1 MVFLRGW
8 MELPTQQNTRSMVN
22 VGRAV
27 SLRSR
32 VSSQQR
38 RSLTGKTMAS
48 KALMELRVAMC
59 QTGAGSAGVRCVRA
73 CTPPLALF
81 RLFSRTSRRPAN
93 SSRFA
98 PRREFLA
105 KNYAAVKAACPK
117 VPILV
122 RESSGTPAKLTGVYG
137 AQSLAPSRSR
147 SPFFFRTFLSPP
159 IVSQALLL
167 SFFARVGFS
176 TLIRIVPS
184 GCLPH
189 HYLSC
194 PLLLCSLGSSS
205 CAALVRVRRGED
217 CRRGGHERGR
227 LQEPAGRRDE
237 GQLRPL
243 SERAEWL
250 DTVYLP
256 CGFRTSVTPTRRRFP
271 APPVL
276 RCARRRPVARERPL
290 DPGRTL
296 H

>member
-1 MVFLRGW
+1 MSVTRGKTCADGQFVQ
-8 MELPTQQNTRSMVN
+8 ELPIQ
-22 VGRAV
+22 GRMCRRVVRRHRRAPQVV
-27 SLRSR
+27 SKSALC

-147 SPFFFRTFLSPP
+147 SPFFVRTFLSPT
-159 IVSQALLL
+159 IVS
-167 SFFARVGFS
+167 
-176 TLIRIVPS
+176 
-184 GCLPH
+184 
-189 HYLSC
+189 
-194 PLLLCSLGSSS
+194 
-205 CAALVRVRRGED
+205 
-217 CRRGGHERGR
+217 
-227 LQEPAGRRDE
+227 
-237 GQLRPL
+237 
-243 SERAEWL
+243 
-250 DTVYLP
+250 
-256 CGFRTSVTPTRRRFP
+256 
-271 APPVL
+271 
-276 RCARRRPVARERPL
+276 
-290 DPGRTL
+290 
-296 H
+296 